1 MTRHWRVFL
10 IAVLGGLL
18 AGVWLGAR
26 LERSASRR
34 MRREGPRPERVVK
47 MLRRELDLRPD
58 QTQALRALLAAK
70 RPAFQAIRREEEAR
84 MAALRAE
91 IDRDLSPFLD
101 DAQKTRLEEL
111 RARWQK
117 HPHGPPPPPDA
128 R

>member
-1 MTRHWRVFL
+1 MIRHWRVVL

-18 AGVWLGAR
+18 AGIWIGSR
-26 LERSASRR
+26 LERAAAHR
-34 MRREGPRPERVVK
+34 MRRQGPKPERVVK

-58 QTQALRALLAAK
+58 QVQALRALLTAK
-70 RPAFQAIRREEEAR
+70 KSAFQAIRRDEQSR

-91 IDRDLSPFLD
+91 IDRDLAPFLD
-101 DAQKTRLEEL
+101 DAQKKKMEEL

-117 HPHGPPPPPDA
+117 PPMEPGPPDA

>member
-1 MTRHWRVFL
+1 LIRHWRGLL
-10 IAVLGGLL
+10 IAVLAGLL

-26 LERSASRR
+26 LERAAAHR
-34 MRREGPRPERVVK
+34 MRRQGPRPERVVK

-58 QTQALRALLAAK
+58 QVQALRALLTAK
-70 RPAFQAIRREEEAR
+70 KPAFQAIRRDEESR

-91 IDRDLSPFLD
+91 IDRDLAPFLD
-101 DAQKTRLEEL
+101 DAQKKKMEEL

-117 HPHGPPPPPDA
+117 PPMEPGPPDA

>member
-1 MTRHWRVFL
+1 LTRHWRVVL
-10 IAVLGGLL
+10 TAVLGGLL

-26 LERSASRR
+26 LERFASRR

-47 MLRRELDLRPD
+47 MLRRELELRPD

-70 RPAFQAIRREEEAR
+70 RPAFQAIRRDEESR

-91 IDRDLSPFLD
+91 IDRDLAPFLD
-101 DAQKTRLEEL
+101 EEQKTRMEAL
-111 RARWQK
+111 RARWQRR
-117 HPHGPPPPPDA
+117 PPGPPPPDA

>member
-1 MTRHWRVFL
+1 MIRHWRVVL

-18 AGVWLGAR
+18 AGVWLGSR
-26 LERSASRR
+26 LERAAAHR
-34 MRREGPRPERVVK
+34 MRRQGPRPERVVK

-58 QTQALRALLAAK
+58 QVQALRALLTAK
-70 RPAFQAIRREEEAR
+70 KSAFQSIRREEESR

-101 DAQKTRLEEL
+101 DVQKKKLEEL

-117 HPHGPPPPPDA
+117 PPAEPGPPDA